1 MSPGPRVRIR
11 EAGDSAVLLE
21 LGDGHAARSTI
32 DVALNLRAVQLA
44 QTIRNQRIR
53 GVRDVVPTFRS
64 VAVFFNP
71 LTTDLAELDAALGA
85 SGGSTSSEG
94 LGNQVDVPVVYGG
107 DAGPDLADVA
117 AWAGISPDRVVALHA
132 AHAYRVCMLGF
143 LPGFPYM
150 ATVDDSIA
158 APRRATPRTRV
169 PAGSVGIA
177 GRQTGIYPRDSPGGW
192 QIIGRTPLSM
202 FDVERASPA
211 LLAPGDTV
219 RFVPTSSSVVSG
231 FSRTP
236 EANTVRLEPDT
247 TDDSGTRWVTV
258 VRPGLQTTIQDSGR
272 WGHQHLGVPVSGP
285 MDPVAHRTA
294 NALLGNAADAAT
306 LEAAILGP
314 ELRFEHQARIA
325 IAGGDL
331 NPMLDGAGVPMHSIA
346 QCSAG
351 STLRF
356 GDRRSGSR
364 VYIAID
370 GGISVRSVL
379 GSRATHIMSG
389 MGGFAG
395 RSLQAGDRIPL
406 SEGVSSSSSAVPSS
420 RPRTGVD
427 ARLRVMQGPQADYC
441 HPDALDVLQRTHFTI
456 SPQSDRMGYRLAG
469 GTLPTRRDAGEMIS
483 DATVIGALQV
493 PPSGQP
499 ILLMADRQT
508 TGGYPQIAVVITA
521 DLSVAA
527 QLAPGD
533 SVRFELCTR
542 SEAIAALR
550 EQEGL
555 FVGR

>member
-1 MSPGPRVRIR
+1 MAIDRHGI
-11 EAGDSAVLLE
+11 
-21 LGDGHAARSTI
+21 AAR
-32 DVALNLRAVQLA
+32 LRGLLA
-44 QTIRNQRIR
+44 GQ
-53 GVRDVVPTFRS
+53 
-64 VAVFFNP
+64 
-71 LTTDLAELDAALGA
+71 DLA
-85 SGGSTSSEG
+85 
-94 LGNQVDVPVVYGG
+94 
-107 DAGPDLADVA
+107 DLADVA

-143 LPGFPYM
+143 LPGFAYM
-150 ATVDDSIA
+150 ATADDSIA
-158 APRRATPRTRV
+158 VPRRATPRTRV

-192 QIIGRTPLSM
+192 QIIGRTPLSI

-236 EANTVRLEPDT
+236 DEDTTPVRLKADT
-247 TDDSGTRWVTV
+247 TYDPRTRWVTV
-258 VRPGLQTTIQDSGR
+258 LRPGLQTTIQDSGR
-272 WGHQHLGVPVSGP
+272 WGFQHLGVPVSGP

-314 ELRFEHQARIA
+314 ELRFEHHARIA

-331 NPMLDGAGVPMHSIA
+331 SPMLDGGGLPMYSVA

-356 GDRRSGSR
+356 GDRRSGAR

-370 GGISVRSVL
+370 GGISVAPVL

-389 MGGFAG
+389 MGGIAG
-395 RSLQAGDRIPL
+395 RALQAGDRVPL
-406 SEGVSSSSSAVPSS
+406 SERVLSPSSAVPSS
-420 RPRTGVD
+420 RPRTAVD

-441 HPDALDVLQRTHFTI
+441 HPEALDALQRTRFTI

-469 GTLPTRRDAGEMIS
+469 GTLPTLRDAGEMIS

-533 SVRFELCTR
+533 SVRFDLCTR
-542 SEAIAALR
+542 SDAIAALR
-550 EQEGL
+550 EQEGS